1 MPRRVAKVC
10 FGKLP
15 TNGVRANARNASMD
29 VGPFSRSALVG
40 MPHLHDQFRLL
51 GGGCKVN
58 FQIFPLLG

>member
-1 MPRRVAKVC
+1 
-10 FGKLP
+10 
-15 TNGVRANARNASMD
+15 MD

-58 FQIFPLLG
+58 FQIFPLLGQRIERH